1 MKISKVII
9 TSTVDKNYLDYWPL
23 VKRSWENLDIEP
35 VLYVITKDDIGIKT
49 NTYFLEKLN
58 PVFLAQNLRLL
69 IPALY
74 PEDVCILSDI
84 DMMPLS
90 KKVQTI

>member
-35 VLYVITKDDIGIKT
+35 VLYVIAKDDI
-49 NTYFLEKLN
+49 
-58 PVFLAQNLRLL
+58 
-69 IPALY
+69 
-74 PEDVCILSDI
+74 
-84 DMMPLS
+84 
-90 KKVQTI
+90 

>member
-35 VLYVITKDDIGIKT
+35 VLYVIAKDDIGIKS

-58 PVFLAQNLRLL
+58 PVSVSYTHLR
-69 IPALY
+69 AH
-74 PEDVCILSDI
+74 E
-84 DMMPLS
+84 
-90 KKVQTI
+90 T